1 MGSNPTPSVN
11 EFPLTRR
18 SSPDVPIARVSG
30 LLVLGGAIDIPVSLQ
45 LLSHATPRADGFG
58 LLLSGDSHRD
68 DLTASFD
75 TAVFAPFRVA
85 TRRWM
90 RGQNGREAKTKSR
103 FG

>member
-1 MGSNPTPSVN
+1 VTASRDEECTD
-11 EFPLTRR
+11 R
-18 SSPDVPIARVSG
+18 G
-30 LLVLGGAIDIPVSLQ
+30 LNQDLVL
-45 LLSHATPRADGFG
+45 
-58 LLLSGDSHRD
+58 SGYSHRD

-90 RGQNGREAKTKSR
+90 RGQNGREAKTEGR